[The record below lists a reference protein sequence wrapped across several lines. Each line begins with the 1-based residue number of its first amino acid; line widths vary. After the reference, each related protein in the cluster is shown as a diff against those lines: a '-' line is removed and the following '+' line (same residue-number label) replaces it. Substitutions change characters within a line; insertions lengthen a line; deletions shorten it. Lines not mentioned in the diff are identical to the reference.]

1 MSKSVTQRCLHLA
14 RGRRAGAL
22 PVSLPAALLITA
34 LAVFGREPRLVTQ
47 YYLVNDPSSVQSFE
61 ANHAR
66 ISILSPQWFSVD
78 EKGNVDSSVDSSVV
92 ESAAGKG
99 VPLMPLVVNQ
109 KFLPAAAH
117 AVLGDASL
125 QSRVIERLVEMAGGN
140 HFFGLQLD
148 FENIPAEDR
157 DRYSEFVH
165 RAAGEFRRSHLKLS
179 VAVPPPLAPPPA
191 ANASA
196 PPASSGWISN
206 GHSLAFDYHSI
217 ANDAYFISLMTYD
230 EYASPEQ
237 PGPVAGWP
245 WVEACLRKALES
257 VPAKKLL
264 LGIPLYYREWAGKSV
279 NEGSIPDARVLAEKW
294 KSNIV
299 SDPEQHEAT
308 FTFSDP
314 QQQHAVWLEDNQ
326 SLREKLDLADQ
337 FRLAGI
343 SVWRLGFEDP
353 TAWEKSLRI
362 TIKKIH

>member
-1 MSKSVTQRCLHLA
+1 
-14 RGRRAGAL
+14 
-22 PVSLPAALLITA
+22 
-34 LAVFGREPRLVTQ
+34 VTQ

-78 EKGNVDSSVDSSVV
+78 EKGTVDSSVDSSVV

-109 KFLPAAAH
+109 KFLAAAAH

-125 QSRVIERLVEMAGGN
+125 QSRVIERLMELAGGN

-165 RAAGEFRRSHLKLS
+165 RAAGEFRRSKLKLS

-191 ANASA
+191 ASASA
-196 PPASSGWISN
+196 PPASSGWITN
-206 GHSLAFDYHSI
+206 GHSLAFDYRSI
-217 ANDAYFISLMTYD
+217 TNDAYFISLMTYD

-237 PGPVAGWP
+237 PGPVAGRP

-264 LGIPLYYREWAGKSV
+264 LGVPLYYREWFGKSV
-279 NEGSIPDARVLAEKW
+279 QEGAAADAQSLAVKW
-294 KSNIV
+294 SANV
-299 SDPEQHEAT
+299 VRDPVQHEAF
-308 FTFSDP
+308 FTFSDGQRQHSVWIHDNLSLGEAP
-314 QQQHAVWLEDNQ
+314 ELAQQY
-326 SLREKLDLADQ
+326 
-337 FRLAGI
+337 RLAGI
-343 SVWRLGFEDP
+343 SAWRLGFEDP
-353 TAWEKSLRI
+353 AAWATSLHVANVRI
-362 TIKKIH
+362 R